1 MRMCHR
7 LGLTL
12 SLALCCLAFC
22 ETSRGQDAAAIEL
35 ADGKLI
41 MQAPKEWK
49 KVQPKAR
56 IVEFEFVAR
65 ADAKPGEEMARVTI
79 MGAGGSVED
88 NIVRWYGQF
97 EQPDGKATKDKAK
110 TDKFEVGAETVH
122 WVDVSGTF
130 KDTMGAGPFS
140 GAKPVLRE
148 NYRMLGAIVVGKQGQ
163 YFIKL
168 TGQNDVVE
176 KLVDGFKKM
185 LKDLET
191 K

>member
-1 MRMCHR
+1 VNKN
-7 LGLTL
+7 LVSWIAASTVF
-12 SLALCCLAFC
+12 SALAFSSVCLA
-22 ETSRGQDAAAIEL
+22 QDASKIEL
-35 ADGKLI
+35 SDGKLI

-49 KVQPKAR
+49 KVQPKSR
-56 IVEFEFVAR
+56 IVEFEFVAP
-65 ADAKPGEEMARVTI
+65 ADAKATEDTARVTI
-79 MGAGGSVED
+79 MGAGGSVEA
-88 NIVRWYGQF
+88 NIDRWYGQF

-110 TDKFEVGAETVH
+110 NEKFEVGSETVY
-122 WVDVSGTF
+122 WVDVTGTF

-168 TGQNDVVE
+168 TGKNDVVE

-185 LKDLET
+185 LKELET